1 MDGIQSYSAA
11 SYPRGQVD
19 PRPIVATVHAPH
31 AASGGAASGGK
42 QASDYLR
49 AVRRRIWLVFLV
61 AIPIAS
67 GGTLLVLRMPA
78 IYSVAAQIT
87 IEAPKSDPAIR
98 SLVGSGEMIV
108 TDSGGSEKYV
118 PSTLALLSSR
128 SFLAE
133 VLLDPALGLPPSAFE
148 DKDPATEMVDKVKT
162 RIIPQSSIVRVT
174 YEGKD
179 PELITRILDRTLTKF
194 VEKTDRRSRYAS
206 EEAKDK
212 AQDALRAL
220 SDELNKLDLDLA
232 TLVREYKD
240 FGPNGQNLKE
250 AEYEMLKQR
259 LGFEHSQVTTTQERI
274 QFESLKPPQASPTEA
289 ARAQAIAALR
299 EKRQGPAR
307 RLNKYMR
314 DSRDQADPG
323 IVRARAEVQEIDQSI
338 ARLER
343 ASEPAGT
350 TNEDA
355 AQQILNQAVD
365 RANAT
370 QEQSKVLMEE
380 MRGAMPVYQKY
391 TTMTSD
397 RELKAKQIASLREKL
412 SAFKIVTN
420 AQKKPVE
427 IIDPPNVPVVPIRPN
442 RTLYIAVCLAFSLG
456 IGLGLVCLLEHVDH
470 SVKVPEHLTAGLA
483 LPLFGVVPRMIR
495 SSGNHRGGHLWTS
508 GTPDSIEADAYRN
521 LRASL
526 LGATDDK
533 GPMVTLLITS
543 AKAGEGK
550 STTALNLAATCARA
564 GERTL
569 LMDVDLR
576 RPSLNGVFPGQ
587 DHDHGLVDV
596 LRGDLPWQR
605 TVVQTDLP
613 NLDFLPTGD
622 TRDVPIEVL
631 GSLELRQLLLSL
643 SQNHY
648 DRVILD
654 GPAVLGLADCRML
667 GRIVDAAVMVVRSGS
682 QEIRSLQR
690 AKAMLEQSQVFIAG
704 LIFNGLCEDLEN
716 WSSYGPNPMLDAPP
730 SIGQIGPSRGLD
742 GRGSS
747 PKAKPN
753 ANAGALMGR
762 TAAVEV

>member
-1 MDGIQSYSAA
+1 MDGIQTYSPT
-11 SYPRGQVD
+11 SHPPG
-19 PRPIVATVHAPH
+19 PRPIVATVHGSH
-31 AASGGAASGGK
+31 ANHPGGGTSGVK
-42 QASDYLR
+42 QPSDYLR
-49 AVRRRIWLVFLV
+49 AVRRRIWLVLLI

-67 GGTLLVLRMPA
+67 AGTLLVLRLPA

-87 IEAPKSDPAIR
+87 IEAPKTDPAIR

-118 PSTLALLSSR
+118 PSTLALLTSK
-128 SFLAE
+128 SFLSS
-133 VLLDPALGLPPSAFE
+133 VLNDPQLGLPPSAFE
-148 DKDPATEMVDKVKT
+148 ATDPATEMITKIKT
-162 RIIPQSSIVRVT
+162 RVIPQSTTVQVT
-174 YEGKD
+174 YEGRD
-179 PELITRILDRTLTKF
+179 PELITRILNHTLTKF
-194 VEKTDRRSRYAS
+194 VDRTDRKSRHAGEGAY
-206 EEAKDK
+206 DK
-212 AQDALRAL
+212 ASRAL
-220 SDELNKLDLDLA
+220 KDLGEELKKIDIDLTDL
-232 TLVREYKD
+232 VQKNKD
-240 FGPNGQNLKE
+240 FGPNGQNLQE
-250 AEYEMLKQR
+250 AEYEMLRQR
-259 LGFEHSQVTTTQERI
+259 IGFEQGQVASTQERI
-274 QFESLKPPQASPTEA
+274 QFDALKPQQPSA
-289 ARAQAIAALR
+289 AELATAQKIATLE
-299 EKRQGPAR
+299 EKRQMPAR
-307 RLNKYMR
+307 RLNKYMAAN
-314 DSRDQADPG
+314 RDQGDAA
-323 IVRARAEVQEIDQSI
+323 IRYARAEVHEIDQAI
-338 ARLER
+338 ARLR
-343 ASEPAGT
+343 RTSVPPST
-350 TNEDA
+350 FNEDA
-355 AQQILNQAVD
+355 AQQILSQKVEQ
-365 RANAT
+365 ANAT
-370 QEQSKVLMEE
+370 EERAKTLMEE
-380 MRGAMPVYQKY
+380 MRGSMPVYQKY
-391 TTMTSD
+391 TTLKVD
-397 RELKAKQIASLREKL
+397 RELKAKQIASLRENL
-412 SAFKIVTN
+412 SAFNIVN
-420 AQKKPVE
+420 NSQKKPVE
-427 IIDPPNVPVVPIRPN
+427 IIDMADTPIIPIRPN
-442 RTLYIAVCLAFSLG
+442 RLLYIAICIVFSMAS
-456 IGLGLVCLLEHVDH
+456 GLGLVCLLEHVDH

-495 SSGNHRGGHLWTS
+495 SSRNHRGGHLWTS

-533 GPMVTLLITS
+533 GPIVTLLITS

-716 WSSYGPNPMLDAPP
+716 WSSYGPNPMLDAPA
-730 SIGQIGPSRGLD
+730 SISQVRPSRGLD
-742 GRGSS
+742 ERGS
-747 PKAKPN
+747 KAQTN
-753 ANAGALMGR
+753 ANALMGR
-762 TAAVEV
+762 KAAVEV